1 MRAKIHQR
9 KSGSLYRSMRTQIDR
24 LRGKY
29 ISEREHGEEEH
40 CQSFMGY
47 LGGGPVLIL
56 RACIHHGLQP
66 IRLPPSAFIDK
77 ISEFGTIPAF
87 VQYDHGSRLRAAS
100 LLIRRG
106 HQLTSTGFVA
116 PSDQVSERSICIK
129 FRFASDQPKE
139 TYSEKRLGPA
149 CMISPATKQSI
160 TNCIAALT
168 SSGSEAI

>member
-1 MRAKIHQR
+1 
-9 KSGSLYRSMRTQIDR
+9 MRTQIDR

-77 ISEFGTIPAF
+77 TSEFGTIPAF

-106 HQLTSTGFVA
+106 HQLTL
-116 PSDQVSERSICIK
+116 
-129 FRFASDQPKE
+129 
-139 TYSEKRLGPA
+139 YRLCSA
-149 CMISPATKQSI
+149 
-160 TNCIAALT
+160 
-168 SSGSEAI
+168 E